1 MADRGCRAS
10 VSGWLVAV
18 VVMAAG
24 VVVPSAGAQ
33 GTAGDALQR
42 AMTAEDQGDRT
53 RAAVAYREV
62 LQQALTVGNPDGN
75 RVAIALLGLERVWAE
90 AGALDSIV
98 PVARRVLQLRP
109 TDPTAH
115 TVHLRTLVTMGRDDE
130 ARTAF
135 TLWRRVAGTDGA
147 PYREYARLLMQQGR
161 ALAADSLL
169 SDAARLLGAGGA
181 LSGETAQLHVS
192 LGRWQAAAAA
202 YREALVDQ
210 PWLETAA
217 LYGLQRTPAAS
228 RDSVRA
234 VFLADPPRLLPR
246 RLLSSLEF
254 AWSEPRR
261 AWQALAA
268 LPADDSTTAA
278 WRAFGERA
286 EMNESW
292 LVARDAWAAVFER
305 TSDLESQRRS
315 ADAALRAG
323 DAAGALT
330 LLARRSKGGDDA
342 ARRRALLP
350 IEIAALGE
358 VGRVA
363 DAQRTL
369 DAERSRL
376 DDGTRAALARP
387 LVGAWLRAGDLTRA
401 KAAMEGTDLAEDDEI
416 AGTLALYEGDL
427 VTARKRLVRAATQ
440 RPELVDALGILAR
453 VRLDQSP
460 GLGSA
465 FLLLAKRDS
474 AAAAARFTQLADS
487 VGTAAP
493 ALLAQAAR
501 LSAVATAVPMWE
513 RIVRD
518 FPKSPEAPESLLSWA
533 RVLRDRGDK
542 AGATARLEQLL
553 IEYSDS
559 ALAPQARRE
568 LERLKGMVPP
578 R

>member
-1 MADRGCRAS
+1 MAGRWCGAGVR
-10 VSGWLVAV
+10 VWLAAV

-24 VVVPSAGAQ
+24 TVAPYAGAQ

-42 AMTAEDQGDRT
+42 AMAAEDQGDRA

-115 TVHLRTLVTMGRDDE
+115 TVHLRTLVTMGRADE
-130 ARTAF
+130 ARSAF
-135 TLWRRVAGTDGA
+135 AMWRRVAGTDGA

-234 VFLADPPRLLPR
+234 VFLAHPPRLLPR

-286 EMNESW
+286 ELNESW

-363 DAQRTL
+363 DAQRLL
-369 DAERSRL
+369 DAERARL

-387 LVGAWLRAGDLTRA
+387 LVAAWLRAGDLTRA

-416 AGTLALYEGDL
+416 AGALALYEGDL

-487 VGTAAP
+487 VGPAAP

-501 LSAVATAVPMWE
+501 LSTVATAVPTWE